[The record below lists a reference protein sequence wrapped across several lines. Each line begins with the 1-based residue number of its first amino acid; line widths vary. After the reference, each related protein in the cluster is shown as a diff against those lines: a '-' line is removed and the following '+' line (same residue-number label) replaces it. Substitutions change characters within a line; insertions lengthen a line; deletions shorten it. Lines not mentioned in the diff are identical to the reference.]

1 LADLLSFYPL
11 DDGLVVVA
19 VVAAGVPIGLLAGL
33 PGVGGGIVAVVRPI
47 QGFARRR

>member
-11 DDGLVVVA
+11 DDGLV

-33 PGVGGGIVAVVRPI
+33 PGVGGGIVGVVRPI